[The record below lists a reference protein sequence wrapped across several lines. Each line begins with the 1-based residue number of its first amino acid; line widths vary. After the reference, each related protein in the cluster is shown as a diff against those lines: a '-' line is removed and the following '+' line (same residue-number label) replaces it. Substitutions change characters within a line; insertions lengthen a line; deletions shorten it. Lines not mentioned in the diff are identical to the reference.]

1 MHYRPAQILWAGRSY
16 SLPEKPQLL
25 LKGNITQGKKNL
37 VLTKGDFFVF
47 RALLQAGY
55 RGQNYDISVSGAE
68 KYFIYPVYRSQ
79 QGRAGVDNEILIV
92 ANKDVHINYW
102 RDGRLYGAPAK
113 INALIKLPD
122 LEVEYLPPEEE
133 DIQLIE
139 NC

>member
-1 MHYRPAQILWAGRSY
+1 MP
-16 SLPEKPQLL
+16 
-25 LKGNITQGKKNL
+25 
-37 VLTKGDFFVF
+37 
-47 RALLQAGY
+47 
-55 RGQNYDISVSGAE
+55 
-68 KYFIYPVYRSQ
+68 
-79 QGRAGVDNEILIV
+79 IV

-102 RDGRLYGAPAK
+102 RNGRLYGAPAK